1 VLRDGQPVAV
11 TVVTG
16 LSDDNFT
23 EIVKGDLN
31 PGDQV
36 ISAES
41 GNQVSGRSSLPR
53 PRL

>member
-1 VLRDGQPVAV
+1 VLRDGRPVAV
-11 TVVTG
+11 PVVPG

-23 EIVKGDLN
+23 EIVKGDLH

-36 ISAES
+36 ITAES
-41 GNQVSGRSSLPR
+41 RGQAGGQASPPP